1 MSSNKRTNKMNNI
14 TFKRCPLLIQIA
26 DELAYENNKLKQM
39 LSEIIG
45 TINKIEEPS
54 DSDADSIEYIIRW
67 SNTLETALSDIET
80 VTKFYAKSNIG
91 ATNCKATA

>member
-1 MSSNKRTNKMNNI
+1 MSSSKRTNKTNNI
-14 TFKRCPLLIQIA
+14 TFNKCPLLVEIV
-26 DELAYENNKLKQM
+26 DELAYENKKLKQM

-54 DSDADSIEYIIRW
+54 DLDTDSIEYIVRW

-80 VTKFYAKSNIG
+80 ITKFYAKSNIG
-91 ATNCKATA
+91 ATDYKVTA